1 MNYRRRRQSSLQVR
15 SPGYQAGLPLRLGC
29 PLLPAIFPIHLPVL
43 YNPHPLW
50 EPHLTKIGKYCP
62 RASPLG
68 SCPASLR
75 TAGRNGAFLPLH
87 VVLLPKHSL
96 PRIET
101 CLLTPTPALLCPG
114 STAEPICSPGHPIL
128 KLEGEV
134 LIGASLFSEPHTW
147 PFLPGHSSQTPCYPY
162 EPLPSAVQF

>member
-1 MNYRRRRQSSLQVR
+1 MNYRRRRRSSLEVR

-29 PLLPAIFPIHLPVL
+29 PLLPAIFPIHLLVPHN
-43 YNPHPLW
+43 YHPLW
-50 EPHLTKIGKYCP
+50 EPHLATTGKYCP

-75 TAGRNGAFLPLH
+75 TAGRKGGGGQFLPLH

-101 CLLTPTPALLCPG
+101 CLLTPTPALFCPG
-114 STAEPICSPGHPIL
+114 STGRTNMFPRAPNTEIRGRGLDRC
-128 KLEGEV
+128 
-134 LIGASLFSEPHTW
+134 LFVCRTTHMA
-147 PFLPGHSSQTPCYPY
+147 LPPRARLPDPLLSS
-162 EPLPSAVQF
+162 